1 MTIKTI
7 FLDRDGVINKEI
19 GYLYKVEDF
28 QFINGVFKACQYF
41 NKLGYQIIIVTN
53 QSGISR
59 GYYSENDYQIIT
71 NWMLS
76 EFKKK
81 YINILDIFHCPHIT
95 ESNCDCRKPKP
106 GMFIKAQK
114 KYNINMTESWMIGD
128 SQRDI
133 RAANSAGI
141 KKTILVKNSHN
152 INNENLSAMFI
163 IDSINETKKIIL
175 E

>member
-1 MTIKTI
+1 
-7 FLDRDGVINKEI
+7 
-19 GYLYKVEDF
+19 
-28 QFINGVFKACQYF
+28 
-41 NKLGYQIIIVTN
+41 
-53 QSGISR
+53 
-59 GYYSENDYQIIT
+59 
-71 NWMLS
+71 
-76 EFKKK
+76 
-81 YINILDIFHCPHIT
+81 
-95 ESNCDCRKPKP
+95 
-106 GMFIKAQK
+106 MFIKAQK

-141 KKTILVKNSHN
+141 KKTILVKNGHN